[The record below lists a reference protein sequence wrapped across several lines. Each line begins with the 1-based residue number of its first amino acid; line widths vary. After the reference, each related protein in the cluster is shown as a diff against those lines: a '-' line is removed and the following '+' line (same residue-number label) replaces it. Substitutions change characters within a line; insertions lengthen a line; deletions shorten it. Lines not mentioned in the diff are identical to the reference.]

1 MIALHEYYTNRSVLY
16 QVIDGLRDRDHFE
29 EFDQCTADF
38 LTLLW
43 DSYFET
49 GHSTIYTSKT
59 SDWNLLHEVYVYP
72 IHLPFWQL
80 PLAERLADA
89 QHWRQYLSATRKA
102 LNHFIVGIRVDI
114 RHDLIQLLRA
124 YETAFTTRFVQK
136 NQ

>member
-1 MIALHEYYTNRSVLY
+1 MIVLHEYYTNRSVLD
-16 QVIDGLRDRDHFE
+16 QVIQGLRDRDQFE
-29 EFDQCTADF
+29 TYDRYTADF

-49 GHSTIYTSKT
+49 GHSKIYTSKT
-59 SDWNLLHEVYVYP
+59 SDWNLIHQVYVYP
-72 IHLPFWQL
+72 IHQAFWRI
-80 PLAERLADA
+80 PLADRLVDT
-89 QHWRQYLSATRKA
+89 QHWKRYIDATRKA
-102 LNHFIVGIRVDI
+102 LNHFIVGIRIDI